1 MACNEYKNPLQ
12 RGGTDQQ
19 QRQLA
24 ALKSDYVSIDERDY
38 KEWIVFANQFAGF
51 VKYFDV
57 NNNQTNNWQPFF
69 NSDISAILGTV
80 AIQDINE
87 YRLAIKEKFD
97 AIHNPANKTQ
107 TDLLRTNLNALF
119 SGILSLTLALDSY
132 CIQLPESSPLKAIIT
147 NLIKTKLQA
156 PFASL
161 LTFYKSAYNSNPLL
175 TLVKESDNSKWT
187 ILNRGAQNPQAIL
200 TSESVS
206 PLWLNGSA
214 SLHDLYNSLTPN
226 PKVFGPDPAVEKK
239 IIHLSR
245 HNLFTGIFDT
255 YLQTYTRIINEAE
268 GQLLVTLT
276 NDSTHTPH
284 YALFITFLK
293 LFKYA
298 KQSLNTLTQRH
309 LDFYYKE
316 VLKLTPKKA
325 NPSHAHVIIELAKQ
339 VDEFML
345 AKGSAFKAGKDALGK
360 DVTFTLDA
368 DTVFN
373 KAGVAKLMSIYR
385 GDDKDNIGTVINKGR
400 WFASPVANSADG
412 LGAKLKTLNG
422 EWHPFYN
429 KEYFDGAL
437 SAIDMPKA
445 QIGFA
450 IASHYLF
457 LNEGQREVNL
467 NLEFAG
473 ANQFLPVNTAVDCY
487 VTTAKGWYK
496 VPDTSVKVINKQ
508 NNSAAKECSAVYFIL
523 QGNDPAVVN
532 YNPKVHGGTFKS
544 LFPILK
550 VYLKN
555 EDATAYQYDDLKDR
569 SLTSVEINVSVGGN
583 GISFNQNGIKQL
595 QISGDSGLIDSSKPF
610 QPFGAIPKPGASFI
624 IGNQELFTK
633 KGAVVLMNIEWANM
647 PASAKISYPS
657 SNYLPATYVQFIKNG
672 TWAPD
677 GSSTPKKNLL
687 LFSWG
692 SSSNP
697 VLTTAYERFAL
708 DDGTV
713 VNYTDSYEP
722 YDTKTNQ
729 GFLKIT
735 LDADL
740 GFDTYQADQVTYLI
754 KLANKT
760 WTSTDGVPFK
770 PYSPTIKSIY
780 ISYNAVTNYK
790 IGTNDQKA
798 FDGRAIQYYHLS
810 PFGEAEQSKTLNPDE
825 SVFMLPQFNHAEEN
839 SPADDVAEFFIGLD
853 NLAAQQ
859 SVNILFQ
866 VLEGTSDPVVSI
878 YKKLI
883 SWNYLSSNQW
893 KAFTDQQ
900 VVDGTAYLRQSG
912 IISFQ
917 IPEGATTDNTIMPAG
932 YLWIKASIS
941 IPTDPA
947 APAGSNK
954 PGAVC
959 KLLNVLAQAAQVTFA
974 DNGNDPAF
982 LSTALPGNTISKLAN
997 AQTAIK
1003 KITQPYPSFEG
1014 KPVEDNTHFYVR
1026 ASERLRHKDRAIT
1039 IWDYER
1045 LVLEAFPEIHRVKC
1059 LNHTKYENGK
1069 LYEDAPGYVTVITI
1083 PDLTNHNEINPLRPY
1098 TNADTITQIQAYLQ
1112 QRVSCQ
1118 VNLNVNNPI
1127 FEEVQLVFKLKLYEG
1142 RDYSYYSKLLK
1153 DSITRYLSP
1162 WAYGQADDVQ
1172 FGGKIEKS
1180 VLINFIEAQ
1189 YYVDYITDVQLFLL
1203 GSDPNVMPQDQEEIE
1218 ATTSISILVSV
1229 PADKHNI
1236 TEIPDVAA
1244 AQNNSKCAD
1253 PFNMIS
1259 I

>member
-107 TDLLRTNLNALF
+107 TDFLRTNLNALF

-132 CIQLPESSPLKAIIT
+132 CIQLPESNTLKAIIA

-161 LTFYKSAYNSNPLL
+161 LTFYKSAYSINPLL
-175 TLVKESDNSKWT
+175 TLVKESDNSKWI

-268 GQLLVTLT
+268 SQLLVTLT

-325 NPSHAHVIIELAKQ
+325 NASHAHVLIELAKQ

-345 AKGSAFKAGKDALGK
+345 AKGTAFKAGKDALGK
-360 DVTFTLDA
+360 DVTFTLDV

-412 LGAKLKTLNG
+412 LGAKLKSLNG
-422 EWHPFYN
+422 EWHPFHN

-450 IASHYLF
+450 VASHYLF
-457 LNEGQREVNL
+457 LNEGQRVINL

-473 ANQFLPVNTAVDCY
+473 SGQLLPAVTPIDCF
-487 VTTAKGWYK
+487 VTTAKGWFK
-496 VPDTSVKVINKQ
+496 VPDTQVTIAQ
-508 NNSAAKECSAVYFIL
+508 QTNSAIKQCSGINITL
-523 QGNDPAVVN
+523 LGNDPATAN
-532 YNPKVHGGTFKS
+532 YNAALHGGSFKS
-544 LFPILK
+544 ALPMIK
-550 VYLKN
+550 VYLRN
-555 EDATAYQYDDLKDR
+555 TDTAVYPYDDLKNNV
-569 SLTSVEINVSVGGN
+569 LQSVEIKVTVGNTN
-583 GISFNQNGIKQL
+583 GYADNGIKQL
-595 QISGDSGLIDSSKPF
+595 MASGGNGPFDVSKPF
-610 QPFGAIPKPGASFI
+610 QPFGPAPKPQDAFV
-624 IGNQELFTK
+624 IGNQEIFTK
-633 KGAVVLMNIEWANM
+633 KGAVIYLNIAWANVVSNLLVFY
-647 PASAKISYPS
+647 PANWTSPS
-657 SNYLPATYVQFIKNG
+657 SKSAQLSNGQWVPGPDIKVLDLSS
-672 TWAPD
+672 WVAP
-677 GSSTPKKNLL
+677 N
-687 LFSWG
+687 
-692 SSSNP
+692 
-697 VLTTAYERFAL
+697 LTTNSLAITING
-708 DDGTV
+708 DSV
-713 VNYTDSYEP
+713 VDYNQSYDP
-722 YDTKTNQ
+722 YDTKSTQ
-729 GFLKIT
+729 GFLRIAIN
-735 LDADL
+735 ADL
-740 GFDTYQADQVTYLI
+740 GFEKYQSDQILYLI
-754 KLANKT
+754 SKSNPWSDIT
-760 WTSTDGVPFK
+760 ISEPWK
-770 PYSPTIKSIY
+770 PYSPAIGGIY
-780 ISYNAVTNYK
+780 ISYTALTIFN
-790 IGTNDQKA
+790 IGTNNQKD
-798 FDGRAIQYYHLS
+798 FDSRAIQYYHLS
-810 PFGEAEQSKTLNPDE
+810 PFGEAEQSKTLNPGE

-839 SPADDVAEFFIGLD
+839 SSADDVAEFFIGLD
-853 NLAAQQ
+853 NLVAQQ

-866 VLEGTSDPVVSI
+866 FLEGTSDPVISI

-883 SWNYLSSNQW
+883 SWNYLSNNQW

-917 IPEGATTDNTIMPAG
+917 VPEGATTDNTIMPAG

-982 LSTALPGNTISKLAN
+982 LSSALPGNTISKLVN

-1003 KITQPYPSFEG
+1003 KITQPYPSFGG

-1026 ASERLRHKDRAIT
+1026 VSERLRHKDRAIT

-1112 QRVSCQ
+1112 QRISCQ

-1203 GSDPNVMPQDQEEIE
+1203 GSDPNIMPQDQEEIE

-1253 PFNMIS
+1253 PYNMIS

>member
-24 ALKSDYVSIDERDY
+24 ALKSDYVSIDERGY

-97 AIHNPANKTQ
+97 AIHNPDNKTQ
-107 TDLLRTNLNALF
+107 TDFLRTNLNALF

-132 CIQLPESSPLKAIIT
+132 CIQLPESSPLKAIIA

-161 LTFYKSAYNSNPLL
+161 LTFYKSAYSSNPLL
-175 TLVKESDNSKWT
+175 TLVKESDNSKWI

-268 GQLLVTLT
+268 SQLLVTLT

-325 NPSHAHVIIELAKQ
+325 NASHAHVLIELAKQ

-345 AKGSAFKAGKDALGK
+345 AKGTAFKAGKDGLGK

-385 GDDKDNIGTVINKGR
+385 GDEKDNIGSVINKGR

-412 LGAKLKTLNG
+412 LGAKLKSLNG

-450 IASHYLF
+450 VASHYLF

-467 NLEFAG
+467 NLEFTG
-473 ANQFLPVNTAVDCY
+473 ANQFLPANTAVDCY

-496 VPDTSVKVINKQ
+496 VSDASVKVINKQ
-508 NNSAAKECSAVYFIL
+508 NNSAAKECSAIYFIL
-523 QGNDPAVVN
+523 QGNEPAVVN
-532 YNPKVHGGTFKS
+532 YNAKLHGGTFKS
-544 LFPILK
+544 QLPIVK

-555 EDATAYQYDDLKDR
+555 EDTAAFQYDDLKDR
-569 SLTSVEINVSVGGN
+569 SLASVEINVSVGGN
-583 GISFNQNGIKQL
+583 DTTYNTNGIKQL
-595 QISGDSGLIDSSKPF
+595 LVSGDSGPFDASKPF
-610 QPFGAIPKPGASFI
+610 QPFGPAPKAGSSLVV
-624 IGNQELFTK
+624 GSQELFTK
-633 KGAVVLMNIEWANM
+633 KGAVVLISIEWINMSNDFSTIKYPPLSNTVPVAHVEFIANGKWKSG
-647 PASAKISYPS
+647 ADLNIYDWGHFNSA
-657 SNYLPATYVQFIKNG
+657 
-672 TWAPD
+672 
-677 GSSTPKKNLL
+677 
-687 LFSWG
+687 
-692 SSSNP
+692 
-697 VLTTAYERFAL
+697 VLTTGKARFSL
-708 DDGTV
+708 DDDTIV
-713 VNYTDSYEP
+713 TYNEP
-722 YDTKTNQ
+722 YTAYDNKTNQ

-735 LDADL
+735 NGDDY
-740 GFDTYQADQVTYLI
+740 GFDAYQTLLVKYLI
-754 KLANKT
+754 GVANKT
-760 WTSTDGVPFK
+760 IDPATNSGPYK

-780 ISYNAVTNYK
+780 ISYNAVTNYN
-790 IGTNDQKA
+790 ISANNQKD
-798 FDGRAIQYYHLS
+798 FDARSIQYYHLS
-810 PFGEAEQSKTLNPDE
+810 PFGEAEQSKTLNPGQ
-825 SVFMLPQFNHAEEN
+825 SVFMLPQFNHVEGN
-839 SPADDVAEFFIGLD
+839 SLADDVAEFFIGLD

-878 YKKLI
+878 YKKLV
-883 SWNYLSSNQW
+883 SWNYLSGNQW

-982 LSTALPGNTISKLAN
+982 LSSALPANAIIKLVN

-1003 KITQPYPSFEG
+1003 KITQPYPSFGG

-1026 ASERLRHKDRAIT
+1026 ASERLRHKNRAIT

-1112 QRVSCQ
+1112 QRISCQ

-1203 GSDPNVMPQDQEEIE
+1203 SSDPNVMPQDQEEIE

-1236 TEIPDVAA
+1236 TEMPDVAA

-1253 PFNMIS
+1253 PYNMIS